1 MTRPLQS
8 TAIDEVVQLL
18 AEHGF
23 DGLAD
28 AVTVVLNEAMKI
40 ERTRALGAQPYE
52 RTPARRGQA
61 NGFKPKT
68 VLSRLGKLELKV
80 PQTRDSSFYPSALER
95 GERSERAL
103 KVALAEMYV
112 QGVSTRK
119 VKAIVEELCGSE
131 VSSTQVSRCAA
142 ELDEELTKWRNR
154 PLGAFPF
161 VILDARY
168 EKVRHGGCVVDCAVL
183 VAVGI
188 GPDGKREILGVSV
201 KLSEA
206 EVHWREF
213 LGSLIARG
221 LHGVELIVS
230 DAHAGLKE
238 ARLACLPS
246 VPWQRCQFHLQQ
258 NALQY
263 VPHVSQR
270 TEVAAD
276 LRAVFN
282 APSRAEADRLVA
294 LAVNKYE
301 TTAPRL
307 AEWIERNVPEG
318 LTVFAWPAAIR
329 RKLRTTNLLERL
341 NRELKRRTRVATL
354 FPNEDSLLRLVA
366 ALLME
371 TSEEWQ
377 TGKVYLSPHHETV

>member
-1 MTRPLQS
+1 MVLNQSKKGSSPITRPLQS

-142 ELDEELTKWRNR
+142 ELDEELTKGTKRGQVHFLHSIFHFLS
-154 PLGAFPF
+154 PCGAGECSKSCRR
-161 VILDARY
+161 LS
-168 EKVRHGGCVVDCAVL
+168 AVL
-183 VAVGI
+183 I
-188 GPDGKREILGVSV
+188 WTSP
-201 KLSEA
+201 
-206 EVHWREF
+206 
-213 LGSLIARG
+213 LIPPAATSPLR
-221 LHGVELIVS
+221 
-230 DAHAGLKE
+230 
-238 ARLACLPS
+238 
-246 VPWQRCQFHLQQ
+246 QR
-258 NALQY
+258 
-263 VPHVSQR
+263 R
-270 TEVAAD
+270 
-276 LRAVFN
+276 
-282 APSRAEADRLVA
+282 
-294 LAVNKYE
+294 
-301 TTAPRL
+301 TAPRL
-307 AEWIERNVPEG
+307 GGRSVQGTQFI
-318 LTVFAWPAAIR
+318 L
-329 RKLRTTNLLERL
+329 
-341 NRELKRRTRVATL
+341 
-354 FPNEDSLLRLVA
+354 
-366 ALLME
+366 
-371 TSEEWQ
+371 
-377 TGKVYLSPHHETV
+377 